1 MSQTESDGNLYRN
14 SLATLVKNLNEMILS
29 SETDIVIALS
39 RKGPR
44 MLEYQRMFNNLK
56 EFAFTTEHSLP
67 FIFEKISNN
76 RNKKYRIFIVDDA
89 IYFGSTIQNLYKEI
103 QAYIT
108 AYQLDNVEIS
118 AVITAITASDSK
130 TLNLEKTQLWNYEGS
145 KMQ

>member
-118 AVITAITASDSK
+118 AVITAIKASDSK
-130 TLNLEKTQLWNYEGS
+130 TLNLEKTQL
-145 KMQ
+145 

>member
-103 QAYIT
+103 QAYII

-118 AVITAITASDSK
+118 AVITADRKSVV
-130 TLNLEKTQLWNYEGS
+130 
-145 KMQ
+145 